1 MIIVMQTWLLQYRLF
16 DQTYYKNHEYKLRTQ
31 LACEKYFK
39 FSVVVALLSIDLLQF
54 GSF

>member
-1 MIIVMQTWLLQYRLF
+1 MQTRVLQYRLF
-16 DQTYYKNHEYKLRTQ
+16 NQTYYKNHEYKLRTQ

-39 FSVVVALLSIDLLQF
+39 FAVIVALVSIDLLQF